1 VLIVLVSN
9 IIHILIDLLI
19 RFTGETSPEIISRL
33 KRDLIPTIK
42 SGLIYWPLCDFI
54 TFKFVP
60 VHLQVIEFL
69 IYSVDSKP
77 EFVLWQF
84 LSEDFFYQ
92 PLVSNSFSFLWTIY
106 ITYMASL
113 KKADVEVATAS

>member
-54 TFKFVP
+54 TFKFAP

-77 EFVLWQF
+77 EFTLWQF
-84 LSEDFFYQ
+84 LSEDFFLSATSEQ
-92 PLVSNSFSFLWTIY
+92 FLLVSLDHQH
-106 ITYMASL
+106 TYMASL

>member
-77 EFVLWQF
+77 EFTLWQF

-113 KKADVEVATAS
+113 KKADVEVATAF

>member
-9 IIHILIDLLI
+9 IIHVLIDLLI